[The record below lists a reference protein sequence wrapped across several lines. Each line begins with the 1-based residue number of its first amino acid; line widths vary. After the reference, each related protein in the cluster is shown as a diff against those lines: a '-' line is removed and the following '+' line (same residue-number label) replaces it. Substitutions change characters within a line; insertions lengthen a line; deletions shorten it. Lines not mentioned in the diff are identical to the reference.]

1 MIAHTGVRRPASIMS
16 ERDPVPN
23 PSSPTSPFSV
33 AFVAQ
38 TIQGWIERLG
48 EIWVEGEII
57 QFNARPGAKMQYLT
71 LRDLDRTESIRLSIW
86 SSVLANAPVQ
96 PEIGAHVLVRA
107 KPDFY
112 TGNSSF
118 SLRVSELRPVGIGE
132 LLARIE
138 HLKRILAAEGLFD
151 AERKKPLPFLPGV
164 VGLITGRN
172 SDAKHDVVRN
182 AQLRWPAVRFE
193 IHEVAVQG
201 AYAVAEVRGALA
213 VLDAMRTVEVIVIAR
228 GGGGLE
234 DLLPFSDEALIRA
247 VAAAQTPVV
256 SAIGHERDNP
266 LLDYVADLRAST
278 PTDAA
283 KRIVPDVT
291 EQRRI
296 ISDARRTQH
305 RALRNM
311 LEREQYQLD
320 LLRSRPALADPV
332 SLLDARRAQVISLL
346 TGARHR
352 LATALLTGRGEVS
365 RSAAQVRALSP
376 AATLERGYAVVQR
389 PDGVIVRSPAE
400 APRGTDLRIR
410 LAEGVLSAT
419 SLG

>member
-1 MIAHTGVRRPASIMS
+1 MAS
-16 ERDPVPN
+16 
-23 PSSPTSPFSV
+23 SSPTSPFSV
-33 AFVAQ
+33 SFVAK
-38 TIQGWIERLG
+38 TIQGWIDRLG

-57 QFNARPGAKMQYLT
+57 QFNPRPGAKIQYLT
-71 LRDLDRTESIRLSIW
+71 LKDLDRAESVRVSMW
-86 SSVLANAPVQ
+86 SSVLANAAVQ
-96 PEIGAHVLVRA
+96 PENGAHVLIRA

-112 TGNSSF
+112 PGNSSF
-118 SLRVSELRPVGIGE
+118 SLRAAELRPVGIGE

-151 AERKKPLPFLPGV
+151 ADRKKPLPFLPGV

-172 SDAKHDVVRN
+172 SDAKHDVIQN

-201 AYAVAEVRGALA
+201 ANAVAEVRGALA
-213 VLDAMRTVEVIVIAR
+213 VLDALAHVEVIVIAR

-247 VAAAQTPVV
+247 VAAARTPVV

-296 ISDARRTQH
+296 LFDARRAGQ
-305 RALRNM
+305 RWLRNL

-320 LLRSRPALADPV
+320 ALRSRPALADPT
-332 SLLDARRAQVISLL
+332 SLLDARRQEVQALL
-346 TGARHR
+346 TQSRHR
-352 LATALLTGRGEVS
+352 LGTALLAGRGEID
-365 RSAAQVRALSP
+365 RYAAQVRALSP
-376 AATLERGYAVVQR
+376 AATLDRGYAVVQR
-389 PDGVIVRSPAE
+389 PDGKVVRSPAE
-400 APRGTDLRIR
+400 APAGTPLRIR
-410 LAEGVLSAT
+410 LAEGALAAR
-419 SLG
+419 SLY